1 MYILGGFMSRTKE
14 LVSVLNFHLNTASQ
28 RRHLGS
34 RTLSP
39 IFAND
44 KIWDF
49 SLSGTGGIF
58 FLNVSMICVDNTI
71 FLPSELLA

>member
-1 MYILGGFMSRTKE
+1 MYILGGFMSRAKG
-14 LVSVLNFHLNTASQ
+14 LVSVLNFHLNTACQ

-49 SLSGTGGIF
+49 SLPGTGGIF
-58 FLNVSMICVDNTI
+58 F
-71 FLPSELLA
+71 FLMSL